1 MTRNLSHLSS
11 ESRVAGQRPDA
22 EDRVPAPSGGSP
34 PDPPVDLRKWEQ
46 VLSLWLEWSE
56 LEERLTGDLFT
67 AEGDPQRVEALLDQA
82 DRLRKRAVELS
93 HQLLATGDAEL

>member
-11 ESRVAGQRPDA
+11 ESRVAGQRPNA
-22 EDRVPAPSGGSP
+22 EDQESAPSGATR

-46 VLSLWLEWSE
+46 VLSLWLEWSD

-82 DRLRKRAVELS
+82 DRLRKRVVEMS
-93 HQLLATGDAEL
+93 HQLLATGDANL

>member
-11 ESRVAGQRPDA
+11 ESRVAGQRPNA
-22 EDRVPAPSGGSP
+22 EDQASAPSGATR

-56 LEERLTGDLFT
+56 LEERLTRDLFT
-67 AEGDPQRVEALLDQA
+67 VEGDPQRVEALLDQA
-82 DRLRKRAVELS
+82 DRLRKRVVEMS
-93 HQLLATGDAEL
+93 HQLLATGDVNL